1 MTRLL
6 AVAML
11 ALAALA
17 PACGSARSSPP
28 ITPPP
33 PPQSSPE
40 TGSGSA
46 VAVAPPAP
54 DAPPADAE
62 CDALVAHA
70 LSLEMA
76 ERPADQQLAEPERAK
91 VLAQLREQQ
100 RPACRTLSREAYRCM
115 LAAGKVADLAS
126 CT

>member
-33 PPQSSPE
+33 PPPPE
-40 TGSGSA
+40 AGSGSA
-46 VAVAPPAP
+46 IAVTPPPP

-70 LSLEMA
+70 LALEMA
-76 ERPADQQLAEPERAK
+76 ERPADQQLAEPEREK
-91 VLAQLREQQ
+91 VLAQLREEQ